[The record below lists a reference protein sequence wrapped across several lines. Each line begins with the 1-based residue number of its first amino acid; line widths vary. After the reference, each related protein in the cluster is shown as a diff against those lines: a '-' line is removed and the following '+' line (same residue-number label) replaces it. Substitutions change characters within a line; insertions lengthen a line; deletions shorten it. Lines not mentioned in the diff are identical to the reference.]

1 MLKYLGER
9 SGKMKKNKK
18 NDINVGLA
26 NNYKQ
31 SKDNQ
36 ITYEEIVQNILDN
49 IDYFVKPQKKDKK
62 VLVRKK

>member
-49 IDYFVKPQKKDKK
+49 IDYFVKPQKEDKK